1 MYTIFSFIHSAGSH
15 ILLLLICI
23 SKSSTS
29 KEKHANLNLPPLM
42 KTKQFR
48 FVSPQ
53 DRICDKMTSQNE
65 TFFGICFCMTTL
77 NRSQTFIRLYLDI
90 IHIFA
95 HLFYNEAKNTHKC
108 LTLTVIVMAANISY
122 IGISKYLECKT
133 CIL

>member
-1 MYTIFSFIHSAGSH
+1 LIFFLQILQYLTNKFIGHMYTIFSFIHSAGSH

-53 DRICDKMTSQNE
+53 DRICDKN
-65 TFFGICFCMTTL
+65 
-77 NRSQTFIRLYLDI
+77 DI
-90 IHIFA
+90 SMKPFLGSA
-95 HLFYNEAKNTHKC
+95 SA
-108 LTLTVIVMAANISY
+108 
-122 IGISKYLECKT
+122 
-133 CIL
+133 